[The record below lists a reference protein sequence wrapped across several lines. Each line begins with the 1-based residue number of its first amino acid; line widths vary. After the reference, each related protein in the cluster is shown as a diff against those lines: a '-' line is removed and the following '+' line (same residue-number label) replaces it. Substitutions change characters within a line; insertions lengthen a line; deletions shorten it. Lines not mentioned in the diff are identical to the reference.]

1 MDKRTILAIV
11 LVVIILT
18 ASMVIQATFFSGD
31 TTASTTAATAE
42 ETTQTSAEVAQ
53 PEQKPTVTTVDKGD
67 LNRSSEKFTFETDL
81 YEVVFDPVGASI
93 SSLMMKEHADADGNH
108 VDIVFNG
115 EYGNNAFLLYWGD
128 DTANPI
134 LDTFAYTVSGN
145 RIVFSNDYT
154 TASGQPFT
162 IVKTFEFKDGEYLFA
177 VDVDIVG
184 GEGFTG
190 LNTDGYAFTLAYEPQ
205 VGPAFTQMKNNN
217 YDYRRVYVDA
227 YNNKG
232 KLKKS
237 NVKFN
242 KGSYETTAQV
252 QWMSLTGKYFVV
264 VAMAEDNTIGYK
276 YTALQGST
284 AEVMQTDSLFVSR
297 PATGSSSN
305 DRIYFYAGP
314 QLKKYLGSYY
324 SGMDNAW
331 GLRNT
336 ALDSVMESGSFFGWL
351 ENILKWALN
360 LLYKIIP
367 NYGVG
372 IILLTIIIK
381 VLLWPL
387 TKKSTSSTAKMS
399 ALQPQLK
406 AIQEKYK
413 DNPQKMNQETAALY
427 KETGVSP
434 LGGCLPM
441 LLQFPILIAMYG
453 LLNKHFELRGAM
465 FIPGWIPD
473 LSVPETIATLGF
485 NLPLLGNEIHLL
497 PILYTVSMIFSMKYT
512 QNSQNQSN
520 GQGKG
525 MMWFFTYGMPILF
538 FFILYSAPSGL
549 LLYWSVQNMLSM
561 GQQFYTNYRMKKH
574 PEAYAPKNV
583 SEKKEPEAVRRYQ
596 EKLKKLEEQ
605 KKRLEDE
612 KAKQAKNNGKKK

>member
-11 LVVIILT
+11 LVVIVIT
-18 ASMVIQATFFSGD
+18 ASMVIQTTLFGGD
-31 TTASTTAATAE
+31 TTAAAAATTAGESAQTTAE
-42 ETTQTSAEVAQ
+42 VVQT
-53 PEQKPTVTTVDKGD
+53 EQKPAVKAVDTGN
-67 LNRSSEKFTFETDL
+67 LTRSSEKFTFETDL
-81 YEVVFDPVGASI
+81 YEIVFDPVGASI
-93 SSLMMKEHADADGNH
+93 SSLMMKEHADADGTH
-108 VDIVFNG
+108 VDLVFNG
-115 EYGNNAFLLYWGD
+115 ENGNNAFLLYWGD
-128 DTANPI
+128 DLENPV
-134 LDTFAYTVSGN
+134 LDTFAYSVSAGKV
-145 RIVFSNDYT
+145 IFSNSYT
-154 TASGQPFT
+154 TSSGQEFT
-162 IVKTFEFKDGEYLFA
+162 IVKTFEFKQGEYLFA
-177 VDVDIVG
+177 VDVDIIG
-184 GEGFTG
+184 GDGFTG
-190 LNTDGYAFTLAYEPQ
+190 LNSNGYAYTLAYEPQ

-237 NVKFN
+237 NVKFSN
-242 KGSYETTAQV
+242 GKYETTAQV
-252 QWMSLTGKYFVV
+252 QWLSLTGKYFAV
-264 VAMAEDNTIGYK
+264 VAMADDNTIGYK

-284 AEVMQTDSLFVSR
+284 SEIVQTDSLFISR
-297 PATGSSSN
+297 PATGSSSG

-336 ALDSVMESGSFFGWL
+336 SLDSVMESGSFFGWL
-351 ENILKWALN
+351 ENVLKWVLN
-360 LLYKIIP
+360 LLYKVIP

-387 TKKSTSSTAKMS
+387 TKKSTASTAKMS
-399 ALQPQLK
+399 ALQPRLK
-406 AIQEKYK
+406 EIQEKYK

-473 LSVPETIATLGF
+473 LSVPETIFTLGF
-485 NLPLLGNEIHLL
+485 NIPLIGNEIHLL

-549 LLYWSVQNMLSM
+549 LLYWSVQNTLSM
-561 GQQFYTNYRMKKH
+561 GQQFYTNYRMKKN
-574 PEAYAPKNV
+574 PDAYAVKKSDAV
-583 SEKKEPEAVRRYQ
+583 KKEPEAVLRYQ
-596 EKLKKLEEQ
+596 EKLRKIAE
-605 KKRLEDE
+605 E
-612 KAKQAKNNGKKK
+612 KARQAKNNGKKK